1 MNISMAGK
9 SALAR
14 AAKLKLRSRKILA
27 LNIRFG
33 IINLAGAL
41 KSITW
46 QMLARMTNLAKAS
59 PVEVFQRRFATAL
72 DRRSL

>member
-9 SALAR
+9 LAPAR
-14 AAKLKLRSRKILA
+14 AVKLNPRSRKILA

-46 QMLARMTNLAKAS
+46 QMFARMTNLAKAS
-59 PVEVFQRRFATAL
+59 PVGVFQRRFATAL
-72 DRRSL
+72 DRRNL